1 MKPIIPKTPAVPKLS
16 EEEIAFLTNLTFGEL
31 VSPRVCDSL
40 FVFGGTHAGH
50 WEKAIEAYQS
60 GLVRHIIVTGG
71 VSPTSTP
78 NPNWQY
84 GKETPEAEVIVK
96 YLLAADIPNEV
107 ILYENRSTNT
117 LENVLFAKE
126 IFDFERI
133 HSLMFVCKSHVT
145 GRQWRT
151 LAKHLP
157 DHLNFVPFTFD
168 ATYKGISI
176 SRDTWMD
183 TEVGKSR
190 IWGEYLRILHYGKKG
205 DIQALNVDDE

>member
-78 NPNWQY
+78 
-84 GKETPEAEVIVK
+84 
-96 YLLAADIPNEV
+96 
-107 ILYENRSTNT
+107 
-117 LENVLFAKE
+117 
-126 IFDFERI
+126 
-133 HSLMFVCKSHVT
+133 SHVT

-157 DHLNFVPFTFD
+157 DHLNFIPFTFN